1 MTPDVLRGALRPRD
15 PAAAEDARPIR
26 FTHAWRIPP
35 PIWHSGGCSWKR
47 RGRTDPV
54 DPLRIEEAVVL
65 LLDRVLARAYGGTR
79 RDSAPPRRA
88 SRALDLADA
97 AKGWMA
103 PRIASRL
110 TLARI
115 ARALDCSI
123 FHLCRSFRCAT
134 GMTLHGY
141 REQVRVRI
149 ALERLGS
156 GDHELS
162 RLALD
167 LGYSSHSHFTSGF
180 KRAFGATPSQARQAL
195 TGRRASF

>member
-1 MTPDVLRGALRPRD
+1 VE
-15 PAAAEDARPIR
+15 AARA
-26 FTHAWRIPP
+26 
-35 PIWHSGGCSWKR
+35 G
-47 RGRTDPV
+47 TDPV
-54 DPLRIEEAVVL
+54 DPLRIEEAVVR

-123 FHLCRSFRCAT
+123 FHLCRSFRRAT

-141 REQVRVRI
+141 REQVRVRV
-149 ALERLGS
+149 ALERLEG

-167 LGYSSHSHFTSGF
+167 LGYSSHSHFTSAF
-180 KRAFGATPSQARQAL
+180 KRAFGATPSQARQTL